1 MYIRTDKPL
10 MATTK
15 TGKDKEDVE
24 IITVKEAAQRLNM
37 TPQGVEHLIYDKSAE
52 SVLDFTHPSPH
63 DDKLSGPKYIVC
75 NKKFFDYIERNKR

>member
-15 TGKDKEDVE
+15 TGKDKEDFE

-37 TPQGVEHLIYDKSAE
+37 TVQGVEHLIYDKSE
-52 SVLDFTHPSPH
+52 SSALDFSYPSPH

-75 NKKFFDYIERNKR
+75 NRKFFDYIEKNKK